1 MEADGD
7 FLVLDLTA
15 ADGVLV
21 GVVVF
26 GLAILLIFSYD
37 IVKVEWITFME
48 IQESYKPME
57 NPLPPPPD
65 SIPVEGAAY
74 LPGLPAPENPV
85 PADETSISRGEELFA
100 LNCAMCLGPK
110 GRGDGIVGA
119 ALVNHPA
126 DMAGERVLSMS
137 DGDIF
142 LTISNGV
149 RDKPPAWRMPPLNE
163 NLTVRERWDVVNF
176 VREVLQKEAQP

>member
-1 MEADGD
+1 MDFHDGD
-7 FLVLDLTA
+7 PGILQTDGGPSRRPELD
-15 ADGVLV
+15 
-21 GVVVF
+21 
-26 GLAILLIFSYD
+26 
-37 IVKVEWITFME
+37 
-48 IQESYKPME
+48 
-57 NPLPPPPD
+57 
-65 SIPVEGAAY
+65 PVEGA
-74 LPGLPAPENPV
+74 PPARPAGPENPV
-85 PADETSISRGEELFA
+85 PADETSISRGQELFA
-100 LNCAMCLGPK
+100 LNCAMCHGPK

-126 DMAGERVLSMS
+126 DMAGESVLSMS

-142 LTISNGV
+142 MTISNGV